1 MFRYGKTLEERKK
14 NFKHIIL
21 QIKKD
26 FGTESLNDN
35 TMNPKGNGFNV
46 VIPKKVP
53 NPTKTK
59 YLKSKKFMQEEEIIL
74 EIGRKQ

>member
-53 NPTKTK
+53 NPIDACKINFMK
-59 YLKSKKFMQEEEIIL
+59 INKKAS
-74 EIGRKQ
+74 R

>member
-46 VIPKKVP
+46 VIPKK
-53 NPTKTK
+53 
-59 YLKSKKFMQEEEIIL
+59 SSQSH
-74 EIGRKQ
+74 